1 MLIYLVSLYIYFM
14 AYFNLIQGSNAD
26 YNKLEEML
34 RKSSPS
40 DLESGITL
48 ASEAIE
54 EHEMDAKLYLLRG
67 KLSFKLVRLRSLK
80 CRYSYFVP
88 YSLLSNSFVEE

>member
-1 MLIYLVSLYIYFM
+1 
-14 AYFNLIQGSNAD
+14 
-26 YNKLEEML
+26 ML

-40 DLESGITL
+40 DLESGITQ

-54 EHEMDAKLYLLRG
+54 KHEMDAKLYLLRA
-67 KLSFKLVRLRSLK
+67 KLSFKLVRLGSLK
-80 CRYSYFVP
+80 CRCSYFVP